1 MPPPLDRTH
10 TRLFRSDEPRDDD
23 GYMEGSPADR
33 LSQVWELT
41 REVWSFVRGEDPEEP
56 MRRDLVRLIRRDGQ
70 DSGPNADTRVS
81 RLTGTN
87 DLDP

>member
-1 MPPPLDRTH
+1 MPPPLDRTQ
-10 TRLFRSDEPRDDD
+10 TRLVRSDEPRDDD

-41 REVWSFVRGEDPEEP
+41 REVWSLVGCVDPEAP
-56 MRRDLVRLIRRDGQ
+56 MRRDLVRFIRPGGQ
-70 DSGPNADTRVS
+70 DSSPNADTRVS
-81 RLTGTN
+81 RVSGTH